1 MINQIIERA
10 WQKISP
16 IIVTTLRFTEQ
27 WWGLLLVSAGFIA
40 AALVFLI
47 GISQSV
53 WFDEAYSL
61 TVARSSVHQ
70 IINLA
75 AIDVHPPLYYLLLKV
90 WNGLFGWNDCSY
102 RALGAVIG
110 GLTVIAAGLLSRKLF
125 NVRAMIV
132 TLPFITLA
140 PFLLRYDFEIRMY
153 ALASLL
159 GLIATYVLLKAVEAK
174 QRHWQWWGLYAV
186 IVALSMYNVYYSA
199 LLWIAHLVWLT
210 YRTYRAKQPIMR
222 QPWLAAYGIAIVLF
236 IPWLPIFVGQLT
248 NGALASISQPMTIEN
263 LVGILSF
270 VFLYQSVGQ
279 LGAWGAIVIVVV
291 GIVLARIALIAYKT
305 SGKSE
310 RIRLALLV
318 CYITVPIAVITLIS
332 LIHPFYVERYLAPI
346 MVGGYLLLGAILT
359 VAARRSP
366 RFVCV
371 TVIFLILVMIV
382 GVFNLSQQG
391 NFNYQRWQTPT
402 TKAAAMAIGDC
413 KDTEKVL
420 AADPYV
426 YIELSQYVRP
436 SCTMYFYDPSAELK
450 GGYAPLSKS
459 SRQIK
464 ETNNVGIAQLI
475 EYVYYG
481 DPKLQP
487 PSNYIVISQHEYGS
501 LKIQTWL
508 SN

>member
-1 MINQIIERA
+1 MIKQITERF
-10 WQKISP
+10 WQKITP
-16 IIVTTLRFTEQ
+16 FIVVSLRFAER
-27 WWGLLLVSAGFIA
+27 WWVLLLVISGIITTV
-40 AALVFLI
+40 LVFLI
-47 GISQSV
+47 GIAQSV

-61 TVARSSVHQ
+61 TVASSSIHQ
-70 IINLA
+70 IISLV
-75 AIDVHPPLYYLLLKV
+75 AIDVHPPLYYLLLKA
-90 WNGLFGWNDCSY
+90 WNGLFGWNDYSY

-125 NVRAMIV
+125 NVRAMII

-174 QRHWQWWGLYAV
+174 THHWKWWGLYAV
-186 IVALSMYNVYYSA
+186 IVAVSMYNVYYSA

-210 YRTYRAKQPIMR
+210 YRTYQAKQPIRR
-222 QPWLAAYGIAIVLF
+222 QPWLAAYGIAILLF
-236 IPWLPIFVGQLT
+236 TPWLPIFFGQLT
-248 NGALASISQPMTIEN
+248 NGALASISQPMTTEN

-270 VFLYQSVGQ
+270 VFLYQSVTQ
-279 LGAWGAIVIVVV
+279 LGAWGAIIIVGVAT
-291 GIVLARIALIAYKT
+291 LLALIAGVTYKT
-305 SGKSE
+305 SDKTE
-310 RIRLALLV
+310 RIKVALLV
-318 CYITVPIAVITLIS
+318 CYIAVPIAVITLIS

-346 MVGGYLLLGAILT
+346 MVGSYLLVGAILA
-359 VAARRSP
+359 VAARRKP
-366 RFVCV
+366 RLVFITIVSL
-371 TVIFLILVMIV
+371 TVVMIT

-402 TKAAAMAIGDC
+402 TKAVAMAIGSC
-413 KDTEKVL
+413 NDTEKVL

-426 YIELSQYVRP
+426 YIELSQYVSP
-436 SCTMYFYDPSAELK
+436 SCAMYFYDPSTELK

-459 SRQIK
+459 SQQIK
-464 ETNNVGIAQLI
+464 DVNNLGIAQLI

-487 PSNYIVISQHEYGS
+487 PSGYSVTSQHEYGS
-501 LKIQTWL
+501 LKIQIWL
-508 SN
+508 GT